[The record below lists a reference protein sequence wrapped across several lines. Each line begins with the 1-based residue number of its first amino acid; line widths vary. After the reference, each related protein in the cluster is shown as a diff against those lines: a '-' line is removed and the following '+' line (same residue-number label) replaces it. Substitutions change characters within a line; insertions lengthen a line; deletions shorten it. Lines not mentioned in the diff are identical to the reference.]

1 MSSHAARAQSQ
12 PEPTAPQPGRF
23 RWRVVDIVVASV
35 VAVATGVLFWIWSS
49 SWSAMS
55 VPFAAFPPAA
65 GLLTGVWCLAGPLGA
80 LIIRKPGAAL
90 YCELLAAT
98 VSALIGTQ
106 WGPQVL
112 ISGFIQGLGAEL
124 VFLLFFYRRF
134 GIGVAILAGLGAG
147 LFLGVSENIMYN
159 VEWAFTWQAVYT
171 VTASVSGALLA
182 GLGAWLLVRALAASG
197 ALSAFAAGRS
207 AREV

>member
-1 MSSHAARAQSQ
+1 
-12 PEPTAPQPGRF
+12 
-23 RWRVVDIVVASV
+23 
-35 VAVATGVLFWIWSS
+35 
-49 SWSAMS
+49 AMS

-197 ALSAFAAGRS
+197 ALSAFA
-207 AREV
+207 